1 VCSVVSWLVLPY
13 AHAAADGVE
22 SVRLSIPD
30 CAETS
35 GAQIRKLVALE
46 LASRENIR
54 LEDSDVGLQASLRC
68 EGERAVISVYDPSRA
83 EPLVLEMQLA
93 QTRREARPRLL
104 ALAIAELIATS
115 RFEQAPKPA
124 PVTREVAG
132 APVPPDEPANVFS
145 VWLGGGV
152 LSEYEPRAWPGTVA
166 AGAAL
171 SFGPIALTTELGFDW
186 SSKSESNVVVRAR
199 AASIALAPSLWLVR
213 GPIDWTVSLGVR
225 LGYAWLQAASRSM
238 DLTAGSVSGAFLAPL
253 AGTAVSWHFAAHV
266 YFRAALELGYVLTP
280 VRGLDADRQPLWEL
294 KSYRAGGVLGV
305 GLDL

>member
-1 VCSVVSWLVLPY
+1 VCSVVSWLLLPY

-30 CAETS
+30 CAEAS

-68 EGERAVISVYDPSRA
+68 EGERAIISVYDPSRT
-83 EPLVLEMQLA
+83 EPLVLEMQLS

-124 PVTREVAG
+124 PVKREVVSE
-132 APVPPDEPANVFS
+132 PETSDEAASVFS
-145 VWLGGGV
+145 LWLGGGV
-152 LSEYEPRAWPGTVA
+152 LSEYEPRAWPATVA

-171 SFGPIALTTELGFDW
+171 SFGPVALTTELGFDW
-186 SSKSESNVVVRAR
+186 SSKSESDVVVRAR
-199 AASIALAPSLWLVR
+199 VASIALAPSLWLVR
-213 GPIDWTVSLGVR
+213 GPIEWTVSLGVR
-225 LGYAWLQAASRSM
+225 VGYAWLQATSRSM

-253 AGTAVSWHFAAHV
+253 AGTAVSWHVAAHW
-266 YFRAALELGYVLTP
+266 YLRAALEIGYVLTP
-280 VRGLDADRQPLWEL
+280 VRGLDADLQPLLEL
-294 KSYRAGGVLGV
+294 KGSRAAGVLGV